1 MARTAR
7 STSGRMIL
15 DSGAI
20 IGWSRGDARVRAL
33 LREAISRNVELRVPV
48 VVLAETL
55 RGGPRDAPVNRV
67 LKSTGTAPTE
77 AAAGRRAGLVA
88 VCGVDEAEMLVSA
101 RNVAEHDETRRPV
114 AQIRVVLHAGRGGHR
129 SPRCSGTSRYVACTG
144 RYRSPI

>member
-7 STSGRMIL
+7 PSRSEQRLSGRMIL

-77 AAAGRRAGLVA
+77 AAVGRRAGRLLGSTGGNDAVDALVA
-88 VCGVDEAEMLVSA
+88 AEVLAVPGSLLLTSDPDDLGPLLA
-101 RNVAEHDETRRPV
+101 GSLDVAI
-114 AQIRVVLHAGRGGHR
+114 IRV
-129 SPRCSGTSRYVACTG
+129 
-144 RYRSPI
+144 